1 MSDARQVPGSNE
13 EWLRRAKAD
22 LALARTALPE
32 GGVYEDLSFHAQQAA
47 EKAIKAVYVKLGSRF
62 AYTHDIAELLS
73 GLAGLSVPLTD
84 QVKEASDLSVYAWA
98 SRCPNIG
105 DPVTEEEYLEAVRQ
119 AETVIAWAENQIVSV
134 ASEE

>member
-62 AYTHDIAELLS
+62 AYTRDIAASAVLVLP
-73 GLAGLSVPLTD
+73 LPAGSAGRAYLPETRA
-84 QVKEASDLSVYAWA
+84 AS
-98 SRCPNIG
+98 
-105 DPVTEEEYLEAVRQ
+105 
-119 AETVIAWAENQIVSV
+119 
-134 ASEE
+134 